1 MTSTIIERLPWGGF
15 VTAYPRSAET
25 HAAAL
30 LPHLRAGMVVL
41 DLGCGHAA
49 ITTGLADAVRP
60 GLTIGLDIAVK
71 PPVDGSADRLV
82 FVTADA
88 HELPFRD
95 ESVDAINA
103 CGLLQRL
110 RDPIAVLR
118 EARRVARPGAVIA
131 VSDID
136 WDAELIYPSS
146 PLLRRSRDITRRLRR
161 ETSPY
166 VGKRLRWLLIEAG
179 FARCVASAR
188 AVSYGGPD
196 EVREFADATAAHVE
210 APLFDRAVDAGWT
223 TPDERASIVR
233 TWRAWG
239 EEPGAF
245 VARVWCEAVGWADD

>member
-1 MTSTIIERLPWGGF
+1 MS
-15 VTAYPRSAET
+15 AYPRTAET
-25 HAAAL
+25 HAASL
-30 LPHLRAGMVVL
+30 LPHLRPGMVVL

-49 ITTGLADAVRP
+49 IATGLARAVDP
-60 GLTIGLDIAVK
+60 GLTIGLDLAVK
-71 PPVDGSADRLV
+71 PPDERPTDRLV

-88 HELPFRD
+88 QELPIRD
-95 ESVDAINA
+95 ESVDAIHA

-110 RDPIAVLR
+110 RDPMAVLR

-136 WDAELIYPSS
+136 WDGELVYPSS
-146 PLLRRSRDITRRLRR
+146 PLLRRSSEITRRLRR

-166 VGKRLRWLLIEAG
+166 VGKRLRSLLREAG

-196 EVREFADATAAHVE
+196 QVREFADATAAYVE
-210 APLFDRAVDAGWT
+210 ASAFDRAVDAGWT
-223 TPDERASIVR
+223 TPDERSAIVK

-245 VARVWCEAVGWADD
+245 VARLWCEAVGWADDD